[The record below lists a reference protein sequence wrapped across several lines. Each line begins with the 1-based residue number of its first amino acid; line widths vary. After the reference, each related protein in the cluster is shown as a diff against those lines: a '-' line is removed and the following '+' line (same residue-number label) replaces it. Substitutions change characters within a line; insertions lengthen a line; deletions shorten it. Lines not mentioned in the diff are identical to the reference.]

1 MEKAIIGGCDNLF
14 VELSIPDEIKD
25 NIEDV
30 KAYIAGK
37 REEFEA
43 REAEMEK
50 ERFLIALEDF
60 EAFNPHYDLEKPIK
74 VKKGSI
80 LLVDGGF
87 PHSQLTTMSD
97 NGMTLFSSS
106 TKEGYNDI
114 WKICRANNVEIVD
127 FRLIKNNKALKER
140 FLKPGAVKFP
150 IFYWFEDCEVLP
162 MNLLVTPEGKEYKE
176 VETLDIYGKPC
187 VLRVDVEA
195 LKEIKPVLDEIVECA
210 KQLIESLE
218 TQYAAKE
225 IVKMCYDAF
234 SKNGD
239 NSGYTFGDLAE
250 TNVKKDVKEE
260 YSIDNF
266 LWEMTFP
273 GYSIKHPFAM
283 PTNFDAKSKTLSMGE
298 IVALCY
304 VIFDKPNSDRVS
316 EILFSEKGIKHT
328 YVDGR
333 EHFKPYENC
342 KLPIYTQD
350 EFVKEAMRFTD
361 KNIIYVDGENTLSM
375 KYIVGLCYK
384 LFRKDVE

>member
-14 VELSIPDEIKD
+14 VELSIPNEIKD

-60 EAFNPHYDLEKPIK
+60 EAFNPHYNLEKPIK

-127 FRLIKNNKALKER
+127 FRLIKNSKFMKET

-150 IFYWFEDCEVLP
+150 IFYWFEDYEVLP
-162 MNLLVTPEGKEYKE
+162 LCKQNEGKEYKM
-176 VETLDIYGKPC
+176 VDTFDMFGKPC
-187 VLRVDVEA
+187 GMVVKITDSDLC
-195 LKEIKPVLDEIVECA
+195 VLDEN
-210 KQLIESLE
+210 QRLIM
-218 TQYAAKE
+218 
-225 IVKMCYDAF
+225 I
-234 SKNGD
+234 
-239 NSGYTFGDLAE
+239 
-250 TNVKKDVKEE
+250 
-260 YSIDNF
+260 I
-266 LWEMTFP
+266 
-273 GYSIKHPFAM
+273 
-283 PTNFDAKSKTLSMGE
+283 
-298 IVALCY
+298 
-304 VIFDKPNSDRVS
+304 DKPNENKPPVIRSTMR
-316 EILFSEKGIKHT
+316 EIKNQLENGMKELFSNIVVFNIEGLYRDIAKYQKKHKELPYLFMNSVT
-328 YVDGR
+328 RKALANYVSNEPDITTFEG
-333 EHFKPYENC
+333 C
-342 KLPIYTQD
+342 KIFID
-350 EFVKEAMRFTD
+350 EDIEYGV
-361 KNIIYVDGENTLSM
+361 VD
-375 KYIVGLCYK
+375 V
-384 LFRKDVE
+384 R